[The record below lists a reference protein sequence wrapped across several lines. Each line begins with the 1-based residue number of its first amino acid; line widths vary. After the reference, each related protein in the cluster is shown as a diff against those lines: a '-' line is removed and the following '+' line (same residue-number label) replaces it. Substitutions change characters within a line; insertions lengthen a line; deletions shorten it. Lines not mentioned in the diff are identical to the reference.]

1 MCDPSMS
8 AFMFKKAQSQQAN
21 STRLYGMCLCSQSP
35 SLCSRPTAD
44 TDDGTFVAFFVHHRG
59 DPLQS
64 YGNFELGEA
73 LTKIIMVDLLDGHN
87 LINQVFNFFL
97 ILDLFLTFVTLFGQF
112 SIFRCFCFDI
122 LCYYCRG
129 QTRF

>member
-1 MCDPSMS
+1 MACVYV
-8 AFMFKKAQSQQAN
+8 AN
-21 STRLYGMCLCSQSP
+21 HLLCAPATRA
-35 SLCSRPTAD
+35 TDD
-44 TDDGTFVAFFVHHRG
+44 TDDRTYVAFLVHHRR

-73 LTKIIMVDLLDGHN
+73 LTKIIVVNLLNGHN
-87 LINQVFNFFL
+87 LIHQVFNFFL

-112 SIFRCFCFDI
+112 SIYRCFCFDI

-129 QTRF
+129 QTRSRSRLVLGQSKN